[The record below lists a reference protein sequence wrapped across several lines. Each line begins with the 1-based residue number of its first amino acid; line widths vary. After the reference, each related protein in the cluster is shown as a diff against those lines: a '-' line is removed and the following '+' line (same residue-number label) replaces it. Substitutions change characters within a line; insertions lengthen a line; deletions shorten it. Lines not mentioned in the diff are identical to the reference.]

1 MDTLLRMI
9 KRAGDKGILFV
20 ENYLQ
25 GSRPGSASP
34 SVADAG

>member
-25 GSRPGSASP
+25 GSRPGSAASA
-34 SVADAG
+34 SADAG